1 MSSDFSSLRTT
12 EDIINALSTLYFNL
26 NEIERIYYDMFLNP
40 IPMDVTFQRYD
51 DTGKLET
58 ITLPNRA
65 KDVQVTLT
73 GNGNPNGVTSAS
85 VGTFY
90 LDTSNYDLYYKSSG
104 SDSQGWLLIWSN
116 LNLVTDTNFLAPD
129 GDGSQLTNLNMSNAG
144 SGILGVQRGGTGSAG
159 ITGIVKGNG
168 AAAMTAAVDGVDYL
182 GTNSM
187 TGVIAYYPVASI
199 PTGWLR
205 CDGSAYSRATYAKL
219 FAKIGT
225 TYGSGDGSTTFNVP
239 NLMDDGN
246 GNPFF
251 IRCWDGSTAFN
262 TVQQAQV
269 GVHSHPLSGN
279 VGNESAHTHTRGTMN
294 ITAKGFMGEAHS
306 GGDYLAFANQAQGA
320 LYYTGI
326 GDTDTSNYYGS
337 KGNIDHDDRT
347 GVFDASRS
355 WTGVTSGGSAHT
367 HSLDGLSTSNNST
380 GTSSTE
386 NRVLNKMLVP
396 VIKY

>member
-1 MSSDFSSLRTT
+1 MTQDFNSLRST

-26 NEIERIYYDMFLNP
+26 NEIERIYYDMFINP
-40 IPMDVTFQRYD
+40 VPMDVTFQRYD
-51 DTGKLET
+51 DTGALET

-65 KDVQVTLT
+65 KDVQATLT

-104 SDSQGWLLIWSN
+104 SDSQGWILLWSG
-116 LNLVTDTNFLAPD
+116 LNMVEGTSFLAPD

-144 SGILGVQRGGTGSAG
+144 SGILGAQRGGTGTSG

-168 AAAMTAAVDGVDYL
+168 SAAMTAAVDGVDYL
-182 GTNSM
+182 GVNSM
-187 TGVIAYYPVASI
+187 VGIVCYYPVAAI
-199 PTGWLR
+199 PVGWLR
-205 CDGSAYSRATYAKL
+205 CDGSAYSRTTYANL
-219 FAKIGT
+219 FARIGT
-225 TYGSGDGSTTFNVP
+225 TYGAGDGSTTFNIP

-262 TVQQAQV
+262 TVQQDQV

-279 VGNESAHTHTRGTMN
+279 VGEESAHTHTRGTMDIIGSIYATN
-294 ITAKGFMGEAHS
+294 LWPTGNGATGAFQATYNYDTNRAGD
-306 GGDYLAFANQAQGA
+306 GGTRAERWAYDFSAA
-320 LYYTGI
+320 
-326 GDTDTSNYYGS
+326 
-337 KGNIDHDDRT
+337 RT
-347 GVFDASRS
+347 
-355 WTGVTSGGSAHT
+355 WTGSTSGGSAHT

-380 GTSSTE
+380 GTSSNE

>member
-51 DTGKLET
+51 DTGALET

-65 KDVQVTLT
+65 KDVQSTLT
-73 GNGNPNGVTSAS
+73 GNGNPNGLVSAG

-104 SDSQGWLLIWSN
+104 SDSQGWILLWSG
-116 LNLVTDTNFLAPD
+116 LNMVEGTNYLSPT
-129 GDGSQLTNLNMSNAG
+129 GNGSQLTNLNMSNAG

-159 ITGIVKGNG
+159 ITGIVRGNG
-168 AAAMTAAVDGVDYL
+168 SAAMTAAVDGVDYL
-182 GTNSM
+182 GVNSM
-187 TGVIAYYPVASI
+187 VGIVCYYPVDAI
-199 PTGWLR
+199 PVGWLR
-205 CDGSAYSRATYAKL
+205 CDGSAYSRTTYANL
-219 FAKIGT
+219 FARIGT
-225 TYGSGDGSTTFNVP
+225 TYGAGDGSTTFNIP

-262 TVQQAQV
+262 TVQQSQV
-269 GVHSHPLSGN
+269 GVHNHGLNGN
-279 VGNESAHTHTRGTMN
+279 VGSESAHTHTRGTMN
-294 ITAKGFMGEAHS
+294 ITGSVDRKFGYGNHLEAVCTGAFVAS
-306 GGDYLAFANQAQGA
+306 GSGPVENSGASGTQGKSVVA
-320 LYYTGI
+320 T
-326 GDTDTSNYYGS
+326 
-337 KGNIDHDDRT
+337 
-347 GVFDASRS
+347 FDASRS
-355 WTGVTSGGSAHT
+355 WEGATSGGSSHT
-367 HSLDGLSTSNNST
+367 HSLDGLSTSNNVPAS
-380 GTSSTE
+380 GTET
-386 NRVLNKMLVP
+386 RVLNKMLVP